1 MLLWGGGSGRC
12 DGSVFR
18 VIHRIDGGSLPGVF
32 SVCEFGC
39 WIELNLGLTQ
49 DRERE
54 RFGMKFRQINNST
67 HTPPHQSFSP
77 PNSYYAT
84 QNSQSW
90 PS

>member
-49 DRERE
+49 DRERD
-54 RFGMKFRQINNST
+54 S
-67 HTPPHQSFSP
+67 
-77 PNSYYAT
+77 A
-84 QNSQSW
+84 
-90 PS
+90 